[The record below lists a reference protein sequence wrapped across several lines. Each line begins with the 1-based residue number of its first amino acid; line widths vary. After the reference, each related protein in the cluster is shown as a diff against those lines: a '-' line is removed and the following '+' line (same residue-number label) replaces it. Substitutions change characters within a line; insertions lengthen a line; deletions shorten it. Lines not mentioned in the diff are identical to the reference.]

1 MLRPILIV
9 GLLST
14 IAAPS
19 FAQDV
24 PTLQVILAKGV
35 VIHDNIGGTPV
46 DMHVTYKP
54 DGTSIMNIVG
64 PGGKG
69 TELPGK
75 WRADG
80 DKVCTSN
87 AMNPVENCFDLP
99 PGKKPGDS
107 FKVMTARG
115 EATLTINP

>member
-1 MLRPILIV
+1 MKQLLGFA
-9 GLLST
+9 GLLAAA
-14 IAAPS
+14 AAPS
-19 FAQDV
+19 FAQETT
-24 PTLQVILAKGV
+24 TLQTILAKGV

-46 DMHVTYKP
+46 DIRVTYKA
-54 DGTSIMNIVG
+54 DGTSVMNIMG

-69 TELPGK
+69 AEVAGA